1 MLRTSATATALVGLL
16 PLLVATPAQ
25 AGVAGGHT
33 DAADGKLRH
42 GCHGYAFT
50 YAVTTPY
57 DDWTLETEVVDPRGR
72 SVASHA
78 FIGPSDPSQGTG
90 RYTLCRWATRAGQ
103 FTIRGK
109 LTWYDGPE
117 GVEVSLP
124 ASTFRLRRP

>member
-1 MLRTSATATALVGLL
+1 MLRTSTATALAGLL
-16 PLLVATPAQ
+16 PLFVAAPAQ
-25 AGVAGGHT
+25 AAVAGGHT
-33 DAADGKLRH
+33 DAPDGTLRR
-42 GCHGYAFT
+42 GCHSYAFT

-78 FIGPSDPSQGTG
+78 FLGPADPSQGTA
-90 RYTLCRWATRAGQ
+90 RYTLCKWATRAGQ

-109 LTWYDGPE
+109 LTWYDGAE

-124 ASTFRLRRP
+124 PSTFRLRRP